1 MLRHRPFSVA
11 RAVGFVSE
19 TLCLARN
26 WKFLVW
32 ENLDCWYLMAEETF
46 RSHASTL
53 MAESLEKGLA
63 PRQGKHISKF
73 QNQVNFKQARAV
85 STHPNVVF
93 VLILDGDSRSDTSK
107 AFGQYG
113 KSFWCL
119 ASSSNHQRYTVW
131 QLWMTASVLWLT
143 PPPSSWC
150 FETER

>member
-1 MLRHRPFSVA
+1 MCSGIALFLLQEPLALLVRH
-11 RAVGFVSE
+11 FVSPE
-19 TLCLARN
+19 TGNFSFERTLTADTSWQRKRFDHTQALSWQRV
-26 WKFLVW
+26 WK
-32 ENLDCWYLMAEETF
+32 
-46 RSHASTL
+46 R
-53 MAESLEKGLA
+53 
-63 PRQGKHISKF
+63 ISPQAGQTYIKF
-73 QNQVNFKQARAV
+73 QNQANFKQAQAV

-131 QLWMTASVLWLT
+131 QLWMIASVLWLT